1 MREARDEKEASEDLS
16 ARLREEVNGATREV
30 AAQRAAAEQR
40 ASSLAARERELA
52 QVTSPHKLRT
62 HTHTHTHTPVQRLVF
77 RDGSERLL
85 AVAQLQQE
93 EEDLRRL
100 QQGEAVRL
108 QQLTES
114 LASSEAAVAAL
125 RGDLQ
130 ESLDARGVEQQQ
142 AAAVLRAGEDE
153 REVSNFALQ
162 MMDFALNMV
171 DSAF

>member
-1 MREARDEKEASEDLS
+1 M
-16 ARLREEVNGATREV
+16 
-30 AAQRAAAEQR
+30 
-40 ASSLAARERELA
+40 
-52 QVTSPHKLRT
+52 
-62 HTHTHTHTPVQRLVF
+62 VF